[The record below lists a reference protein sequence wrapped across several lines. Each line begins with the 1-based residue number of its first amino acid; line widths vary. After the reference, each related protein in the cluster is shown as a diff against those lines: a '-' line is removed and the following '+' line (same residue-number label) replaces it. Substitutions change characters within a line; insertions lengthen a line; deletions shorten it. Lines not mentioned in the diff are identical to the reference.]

1 MGKNTYGYPD
11 DFHVEFFEDMQA
23 AIRFAN
29 DPIRSEY
36 VLGVFGNN
44 GKTFR
49 EWMDHALA
57 CETMSPERAGKMT
70 ACVVW

>member
-1 MGKNTYGYPD
+1 
-11 DFHVEFFEDMQA
+11 MQA

-29 DPIRSEY
+29 DPVRSEY
-36 VLGVFGNN
+36 VLGVFGSN